1 VTSPAAELDGKG
13 GGTKREEGEARMADA
28 ADVRQSGSELNRLL
42 LAGVL
47 VVTAFLVL
55 LLISLYLLPAQRLQI
70 PELQPTIRVARVADF
85 PVGTGRVVSWGARVV
100 LVVRRSAETYY
111 AVQGTAPSDGCL
123 LKWDEQGL
131 QIVSP
136 CTHLVYDLHGT
147 VVTGLSTVP
156 LRRYGVFVHGDV
168 VYVKEAP

>member
-1 VTSPAAELDGKG
+1 VSDTAQAPE
-13 GGTKREEGEARMADA
+13 
-28 ADVRQSGSELNRLL
+28 SGSELNRLL
-42 LAGVL
+42 LVGVL

-55 LLISLYLLPAQRLQI
+55 VVFALYLLPAQRLQI
-70 PELQPTIRVARVADF
+70 PELQPMIRVARVDDF
-85 PVGTGRVVSWGARVV
+85 PVGTGRVVNWGSRVV
-100 LVVRRSAETYY
+100 LVVRRSDATYY

-136 CTHLVYDLHGT
+136 CSHLVYDLHGT
-147 VVTGLSTVP
+147 VVTGLTTVP
-156 LRRYGVFVHGDV
+156 LRRFGVFVHGGV

>member
-1 VTSPAAELDGKG
+1 MPDTVHV
-13 GGTKREEGEARMADA
+13 RE
-28 ADVRQSGSELNRLL
+28 SGSELNRLL

-47 VVTAFLVL
+47 AVTAFAVL
-55 LLISLYLLPAQRLQI
+55 LVIALYLLPAQRLQI

-85 PVGTGRVVSWGARVV
+85 PVGTGRVVNWGARVV
-100 LVVRRSAETYY
+100 LVVRRSAATFY
-111 AVQGTAPSDGCL
+111 AVEGTAPSDGCL

-136 CTHLVYDLHGT
+136 CSHLVYDLHGN
-147 VVTGLSTVP
+147 VVTGLTTVP
-156 LRRYGVFVHGDV
+156 LRRFGVFVHGDV